1 MIIRTMHFHTP
12 VKSKSWAVRRAN
24 ELYAKVCTAA
34 RYSFSKGGM
43 GRFEI
48 GISPMC
54 GCVTIGELDLPDTL
68 PENEV
73 RIFLNYMSDKSFSA
87 EMLILPLTPDT
98 EPV

>member
-1 MIIRTMHFHTP
+1 MIIRTMHVHTP
-12 VKSKSWAVRRAN
+12 IKSKSWAVRRAN

-34 RYSFSKGGM
+34 RYSFTKGGM

-48 GISPMC
+48 GISPLG

-68 PENEV
+68 PANEV

-87 EMLILPLTPDT
+87 EMLILPLTRDT

>member
-1 MIIRTMHFHTP
+1 MIIRTMHVHTP
-12 VKSKSWAVRRAN
+12 IKSKSWAVRRAN
-24 ELYAKVCTAA
+24 ELYGKVCRAA
-34 RYSFSKGGM
+34 GFSFTKGGM

-48 GISPMC
+48 GISPLGAC
-54 GCVTIGELDLPDTL
+54 ITIGELDLPDTL

-87 EMLILPLTPDT
+87 EMLILPLTQDA